1 MSAFASRKT
10 PCNGTPREVPKMVS
24 DALSIVRINWHA
36 MAAKADGTSA
46 YKGKNIWREKLR
58 KRSSEI
64 GHQLSRKGT
73 GRALLAEGGLNER
86 IL

>member
-1 MSAFASRKT
+1 MMA
-10 PCNGTPREVPKMVS
+10 S

-36 MAAKADGTSA
+36 MAARIDGTSVD
-46 YKGKNIWREKLR
+46 KSKNIERENLR

-64 GHQLSRKGT
+64 GDQVSRKGT
-73 GRALLAEGGLNER
+73 GRALLAEGCANER